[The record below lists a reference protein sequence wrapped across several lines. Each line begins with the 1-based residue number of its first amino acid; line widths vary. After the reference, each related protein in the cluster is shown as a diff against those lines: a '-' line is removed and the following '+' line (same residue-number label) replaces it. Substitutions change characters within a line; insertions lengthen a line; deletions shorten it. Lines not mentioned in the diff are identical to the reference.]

1 MSSEKKSPDIMYNGH
16 TIEEV
21 MSIEATHY
29 YIQIGDE
36 LLESETGKLS
46 FSKDRVEDMFAQV
59 FESLKH
65 MRKHGTDEEKADA
78 LKCLLS
84 FRIHPLRIH

>member
-1 MSSEKKSPDIMYNGH
+1 MSSDKKLNIMYNGH

-21 MSIEATHY
+21 MSIEAEHY
-29 YIQIGDE
+29 YIQIGDSM
-36 LLESETGKLS
+36 LESESGKLS
-46 FSKDRVEDMFAQV
+46 FKKDRVEDMFEQIW
-59 FESLKH
+59 ESLKH

-78 LKCLLS
+78 LKCLMS